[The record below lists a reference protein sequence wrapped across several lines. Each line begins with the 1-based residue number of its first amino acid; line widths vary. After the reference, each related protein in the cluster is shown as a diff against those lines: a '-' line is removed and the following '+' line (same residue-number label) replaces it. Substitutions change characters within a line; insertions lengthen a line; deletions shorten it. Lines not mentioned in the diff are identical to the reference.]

1 MHPFIPYYI
10 SLYSRSFDFSYLQ
23 LEIGSAD
30 LEQQLVKVSN
40 TESLGR
46 EHAPGA
52 GIKFLNIL

>member
-1 MHPFIPYYI
+1 MHPFKPYYI
-10 SLYSRSFDFSYLQ
+10 SLCSKSFYLCYLQ
-23 LEIGSAD
+23 LEIGSAE

-40 TESLGR
+40 IGSLGR